1 MNLPPLIC
9 KKAQRLS
16 NLTRTASAVNRTA
29 GLSGYVL
36 YHCLAECSK
45 RFALILLERRN
56 TVVKLTPGIQS
67 VCWIILREE
76 LSQRDSTSVTN
87 RIYRRNRRLIV
98 PFEDITD
105 RCLRQLGFLR
115 QSVNLR

>member
-1 MNLPPLIC
+1 M
-9 KKAQRLS
+9 
-16 NLTRTASAVNRTA
+16 NRTA

-36 YHCLAECSK
+36 YHCLDECSK

-67 VCWIILREE
+67 VCRIVLRKE

-87 RIYRRNRRLIV
+87 RIYRRNGRLVV
-98 PFEDITD
+98 PLEDITD
-105 RCLRQLGFLR
+105 RCPAPIGKLSIHARPLAVEFA
-115 QSVNLR
+115 VVH

>member
-1 MNLPPLIC
+1 MTSLLMNTPPLIC

-16 NLTRTASAVNRTA
+16 NVPRTASAVNRTE

-36 YHCLAECSK
+36 YHCLDECSK

-67 VCWIILREE
+67 VCWIVLRKE
-76 LSQRDSTSVTN
+76 LGQRDSASVTN

-98 PFEDITD
+98 PLEDITD
-105 RCLRQLGFLR
+105 RCL
-115 QSVNLR
+115 